1 MAKKTVYDFAT
12 KEIVVRDLT
21 SEEQKVRDA
30 KIKEWNDGKAERD
43 LGVLRQQ
50 RNSLL
55 AETDWWASSDLTM
68 TDAQKKYRQ
77 DLRDITKTFSS
88 LSDKDFAFPT
98 KPTE

>member
-1 MAKKTVYDFAT
+1 MSKIIEVNVLTGQKTT
-12 KEIVVRDLT
+12 RDLT
-21 SEEQKVRDA
+21 SSEKQFVIDSVPSA
-30 KIKEWNDGKAERD
+30 DDN
-43 LGVLRQQ
+43 LVVLREK

-55 AETDWWASSDLTM
+55 SETDWWASSDLTM